1 MLMLTDIEILIRE
14 GEHQQQDFKFC
25 ITDSKKIAKSLSA
38 FANTDGGRLLIGVKD
53 NGKIAGA
60 QIDEEYYMIQ
70 AAAEMYCRPIIRF
83 DSKVWRIHGKNVL
96 EIIIQASAEK
106 PHYAQNE
113 DGKWLAYI
121 RKDDENKLANR
132 IILEV
137 WKQKSQTKGTYLQY
151 STTESLLL
159 DYLKINGKISLNK
172 FYKLAK
178 ISRYKAE
185 KILVKLICWGIIEP
199 EFEENITR
207 YKIKQSQNN
216 SSQNNLH

>member
-1 MLMLTDIEILIRE
+1 MLTDIEILIRE

-70 AAAEMYCRPIIRF
+70 AAAEMYCRPKIRF

-159 DYLKINGKISLNK
+159 DYLKINDKISLNK

-185 KILVKLICWGIIEP
+185 KILVKLICWDIIEP

>member
-1 MLMLTDIEILIRE
+1 MLTDIEILIRE

-53 NGKIAGA
+53 NGKISGA
-60 QIDEEYYMIQ
+60 QIDEEYHMIQ
-70 AAAEMYCRPIIRF
+70 AAADMYCRPKIRF
-83 DSKVWRIHGKNVL
+83 DSKVWHVHGKNVL
-96 EIIIQASAEK
+96 EIIIQASAQK
-106 PHYAQNE
+106 PHYAQN
-113 DGKWLAYI
+113 DNGKWLAYI

-137 WKQKSQTKGTYLQY
+137 WKQKSQTNGSYLQY

-159 DYLKINGKISLNK
+159 DYLKVNETISLNK

-185 KILVKLICWGIIEP
+185 KVLVKLICWNIIEP
-199 EFEENITR
+199 VFEEVGTR
-207 YKIKQSQNN
+207 YKLKENN
-216 SSQNNLH
+216 KSSL